1 MLEIM
6 RGPFVSSR
14 SDDSATARPKFHLL
28 QGFGRRPPPLLGD
41 NLGANTSSHRHASLA
56 TMRMYLLLV
65 IAADALRLPAAPYI
79 SQDCNAGRR
88 APRAPARPPRRAPAK
103 VDTSATSVFSKGPC
117 GGPGVPWRPL
127 AERSLRYPS

>member
-1 MLEIM
+1 M

-14 SDDSATARPKFHLL
+14 SGDSATARPKFHLL

-88 APRAPARPPRRAPAK
+88 APRAPERPPPSRRDWNDFIRLVQNAHGQIAEPAR
-103 VDTSATSVFSKGPC
+103 T
-117 GGPGVPWRPL
+117 GVPHCSRGL
-127 AERSLRYPS
+127 MDKASPS